1 MCSRKKVIKLLE
13 LKTEDTIVAHA
24 NLFTSGKTERLRL
37 SLLPKLIF
45 LLIWHG
51 ELI

>member
-13 LKTEDTIVAHA
+13 LKTEDIIVAHA

-37 SLLPKLIF
+37 SLLALSSYFF
-45 LLIWHG
+45 LFG
-51 ELI
+51 TGS